1 MAVPL
6 LTNQAV
12 FDNISLV
19 KIDAHCMLSLF
30 LRPYCLP
37 PSPRF

>member
-12 FDNISLV
+12 DSISLV
-19 KIDAHCMLSLF
+19 KIRARCMLALF
-30 LRPYCLP
+30 LRPYFLP
-37 PSPRF
+37 P

>member
-12 FDNISLV
+12 FNNISLV
-19 KIDAHCMLSLF
+19 KIDAHCMLALF

-37 PSPRF
+37 HSP